1 MTYTDPELIGL
12 VVHGREERN
21 LEYKGPVHWGTYKP
35 RLTKCIL
42 ALANIRDGGAI
53 VIGVQEDPPGAFSP
67 VGLSA
72 AERDG
77 FTQDGVASFVNEY
90 ADPYVELTVRHVAHD
105 GMDFVVIQTTEFD
118 HLPVICRRDHSDV
131 MRRGAMYTRPR
142 RMNECAEVPGQAE
155 MREIIDMAS
164 EKGMRYLSG
173 QASRAGYAPL
183 APEDLERLDEELD
196 GL

>member
-1 MTYTDPELIGL
+1 MTSTDPELIGL
-12 VVHGREERN
+12 VIHGREERN
-21 LEYKGPVHWGTYKP
+21 LEYKGPVQWDSYKS

-53 VIGVQEDPPGAFSP
+53 AIGVAENSPGAFSP

-72 AERDG
+72 VERDG

-105 GMDFVVIQTTEFD
+105 RMDFVVIQIVEFE

-173 QASRAGYAPL
+173 QASRAGYTPL
-183 APEDLERLDEELD
+183 TAGDSDRLDEELN